1 MPTSLVPDTL
11 RVKRAV
17 LFIAA
22 LITSLTVESRS
33 AEVIPPNSG
42 GVVLKEAAYRFN
54 EELAQFDPPTSNRLK
69 DRIDSSRDSALVIAN
84 LKVRL
89 DDRGPGEPI
98 AEENRGSGASTET
111 PTKRTTVVSSVHEEE
126 RELAPPVQTTPS
138 ATATAKPVHEGHRGF
153 DARLWLIIIFVIA
166 LILIIWRIPRRPPPG
181 PEDKESN
188 IEIPPSY
195 PLRIA
200 IKFKSGGGELP
211 QQLDGWRA
219 SLKGTAKAL
228 APLRLLPLFESQDLD
243 RLSRL
248 IDRARRNDP
257 HYEPPDFSAWLQV
270 ETPAGANADELAK
283 GLRKLANV
291 ETAYVMRPG
300 PPPLPVSPEDDR
312 RNLNQGYQDAARKGI
327 DARYAW
333 DFLGGDGAG
342 IGFVDLE
349 QGWNL
354 NHEDLKDTKI
364 TIISGK
370 DTMYRGHGT
379 SALGVVLMV
388 DNKKGGVGI
397 APSAKGRVISQW
409 QPELSPGSPTLHV
422 LKTFIAIADAAD
434 KMDPGDVLL
443 IEAQEHD
450 PVDDSYEWPVEIFDL
465 SYEKIRLATKAG
477 IVVVEAGGNGGYDL
491 DAYKNASGKK
501 IFDRRSAGF
510 RDSGAIMVG
519 AACSTTHHHRLSR
532 ENRRSNYGSRI
543 DCYAW
548 GENIDTTITNV
559 SGTSNTGYTPDFGG
573 TSGASAIVA
582 GAALIVQGIAQAAL
596 GRRFSPRELR
606 DLLTNNGTPSANPE
620 TDKIGVM
627 PDLQA
632 IITNN
637 QNKLKPIAISTPAPS

>member
-1 MPTSLVPDTL
+1 MPTSHLIDIL
-11 RVKRAV
+11 HAKHAAF
-17 LFIAA
+17 FIAA
-22 LITSLTVESRS
+22 LITLLAMESRS
-33 AEVIPPNSG
+33 AEVIPPKTDHYFKDYA
-42 GVVLKEAAYRFN
+42 GVVSREARYRFN
-54 EELAQFDPPTSNRLK
+54 QELAQFEPLTSNRHK
-69 DRIDSSRDSALVIAN
+69 DRIDSGRDSSFVIAL

-89 DDRGPGEPI
+89 DDKGPGETVPQQD
-98 AEENRGSGASTET
+98 RGGGASAET
-111 PTKRTTVVSSVHEEE
+111 PTTRTVVVSPVHQEEDE
-126 RELAPPVQTTPS
+126 PATPGRTDPV
-138 ATATAKPVHEGHRGF
+138 ATATEKPVSDKPRF
-153 DARLWLIIIFVIA
+153 DPPPSLWFFIIIFVIA

-200 IKFKSGGGELP
+200 IKFKRGGGEPP
-211 QQLDGWRA
+211 QQLEGWHA
-219 SLKGTAKAL
+219 SLEGTAKAL
-228 APLRLLPLFESQDLD
+228 APLRLFPFFDSQDLE

-257 HYEPPDFSAWLQV
+257 AYEPPDFSAWLQV
-270 ETPAGANADELAK
+270 ETPAGANANELAK
-283 GLRKLANV
+283 RLRKLANV

-300 PPPLPVSPEDDR
+300 PPPMPVSATDDR
-312 RNLNQGYQDAARKGI
+312 RNLKQDYQDAARKGI

-354 NHEDLKDTKI
+354 NHEDLKDAKI

-370 DTMYRGHGT
+370 DTMYRRHGT

-388 DNKKGGVGI
+388 DNTSGGVGI

-409 QPELSPGSPTLHV
+409 QPELSPESPTPVHV
-422 LKTFIAIADAAD
+422 IKTAIAIEDAAD
-434 KMDPGDVLL
+434 KMLDGDVLL
-443 IEAQEHD
+443 IEAQEYD
-450 PVDDSYEWPVEIFDL
+450 PEDDDSYEWPVEIFDL
-465 SYEKIRLATKAG
+465 SYEKIRLATAAG

-491 DAYKNASGKK
+491 DAYRNKPGKK

-519 AACSTTHHHRLSR
+519 AGCSATPHSRLSR
-532 ENRRSNYGSRI
+532 PNRRSNYGSRI

-548 GENIDTTITNV
+548 GENIDTTTTNV
-559 SGTSNTGYTPDFGG
+559 PGTSNTGYTPDFGG

-606 DLLTNNGTPSANPE
+606 DLLTKNGTPSANPE
-620 TDKIGVM
+620 TDRIGVM
-627 PDLQA
+627 PDLRA
-632 IITNN
+632 IITT
-637 QNKLKPIAISTPAPS
+637 IRAS